1 MHRDLQL
8 KNMMVDKAADKLL
21 LVDFEEADRINEV
34 RLQQEFNQLTWSI
47 YELVTHDVALVEESL
62 ELGVK
67 SVIVNLPMIC
77 ECQLT
82 LTTQEEQG

>member
-1 MHRDLQL
+1 MWEYEKEH
-8 KNMMVDKAADKLL
+8 ADANLNGA
-21 LVDFEEADRINEV
+21 V
-34 RLQQEFNQLTWSI
+34 
-47 YELVTHDVALVEESL
+47 DVALVEESL